1 MVSGAISENGDL
13 YTWGAAVNEM
23 LGHATEDDVLT
34 PRKVRKTQAMEDK
47 TFKKIAFGGQHSA
60 MLSF

>member
-1 MVSGAISENGDL
+1 MVSGAISEDGNL

-23 LGHATEDDVLT
+23 LGYEADDDVLT
-34 PRKVRKTQAMEDK
+34 PKKVKKTQAMQNK
-47 TFKKIAFGGQHSA
+47 TFRKIEFGGQHSA